1 MSWLFED
8 STPVLV
14 ITSLLEMMLVVALL
28 RTGQRRFLT
37 AILLTGALAGTCVAI
52 EWFVETEREQ
62 LARVV
67 EQTRQAVLTN
77 DREQIFLWIDPDSS
91 ILRKEVAGYLAQYEL
106 KAIKITNGP
115 EITVHHTDPMV
126 ADVRVTARI
135 DLAGKATTIAYTS
148 VLLRVEARAAQTSAG
163 WRWTE
168 ARFAHPLSR

>member
-14 ITSLLEMMLVVALL
+14 ITSLLEMMFVVALL

-37 AILLTGALAGTCVAI
+37 AIVLAGVLAGTCIAI
-52 EWFVETEREQ
+52 EWLVETEREQ

-77 DREQIFLWIDPDSS
+77 DRGQVFLWIEPDSS
-91 ILRKEVAGYLAQYEL
+91 VLRKEVAGHLAQYEIR
-106 KAIKITNGP
+106 AIKITNGP
-115 EITVHHTDPMV
+115 EITVHYTDPMV
-126 ADVRVTARI
+126 ADVRLTARI
-135 DLAGKATTIAYTS
+135 DLKGKATTLAHTS
-148 VLLRVEARAAQTSAG
+148 VLLRIESQAERTPAG